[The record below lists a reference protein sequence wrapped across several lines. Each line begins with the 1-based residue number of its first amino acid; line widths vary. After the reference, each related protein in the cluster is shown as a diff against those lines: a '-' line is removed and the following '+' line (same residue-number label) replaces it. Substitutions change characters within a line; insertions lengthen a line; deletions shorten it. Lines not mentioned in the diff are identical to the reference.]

1 MFIHKN
7 DKLKC
12 FSTITTKAY
21 NFRMHDQHKGPLF
34 DETFK
39 SMQTMSTSTRS
50 LILKEGGNGACKVS
64 IFYWHVIWDNFFY
77 SLYIQKDRVHVLSLR
92 KY

>member
-39 SMQTMSTSTRS
+39 SMQTMSTRP
-50 LILKEGGNGACKVS
+50 LILKEEGNGAKS
-64 IFYWHVIWDNFFY
+64 QFFIDMSYRTIFFY
-77 SLYIQKDRVHVLSLR
+77 IYRERQNPCFIIKKILIS
-92 KY
+92 